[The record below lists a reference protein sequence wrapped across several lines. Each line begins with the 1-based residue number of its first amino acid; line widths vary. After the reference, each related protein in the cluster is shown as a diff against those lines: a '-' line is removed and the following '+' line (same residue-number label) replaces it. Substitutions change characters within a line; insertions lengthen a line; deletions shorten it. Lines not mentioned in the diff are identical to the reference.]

1 VFAVDGFW
9 FEVKPL
15 SNVKADLSPLLNTLH
30 GFGEPFSF
38 ILTSQTS
45 AMGRTVK
52 IFFRTPS
59 MELQNQLAHMV
70 RNTIGAEI
78 ILDAKPQEKVYGC
91 SVEAEMAKHY
101 SRPLVAEDVE
111 GLVDRIYEAVWHVN
125 GALEV
130 TCQPDQTAKTW
141 IYREMEKTMG
151 KGVRARDIIPFT
163 ATEKSV
169 RARVQAA
176 KEDPYRK
183 TLAELMMKKYR
194 SRLFRCTVKVYAE
207 TRAEAENILK
217 ATPTHLNKLR
227 KFKTTKNVTFPE
239 PFRKPSRH
247 TLRNLCSKISLLTP
261 IAVLYLCWRIGLFS
275 PGQLLTEGL
284 KLTPGSANTLPLFL
298 AFLSLII
305 PLALLRKR
313 NAIVLS
319 AEELSAIVNIPQAVD
334 RIPLEHGETPVIKK
348 AAKPVKI
355 KETPI
360 ETQKLLPK
368 TEK

>member
-1 VFAVDGFW
+1 LVSAVDGFW
-9 FEVKPL
+9 LEVKPL
-15 SNVKADLSPLLNTLH
+15 SDVKADLFPLLGTLH

-38 ILTSQTS
+38 ILTSQPT

-59 MELQNQLAHMV
+59 VELQNQLAHMV

-111 GLVDRIYEAVWHVN
+111 GLVDRVYEAVWHVN

-130 TCQPDQTAKTW
+130 TCQPEQTAKTW

-151 KGVRARDIIPFT
+151 KGVKAKDFIPFMT
-163 ATEKSV
+163 TEKSRV
-169 RARVQAA
+169 RIQAA

-183 TLAELMMKKYR
+183 TLTELMMKKYR

-207 TRAEAENILK
+207 TKAEAENILK

-227 KFKTTKNVTFPE
+227 KFKTAKNVTSPNH
-239 PFRKPSRH
+239 SR
-247 TLRNLCSKISLLTP
+247 SLQD
-261 IAVLYLCWRIGLFS
+261 IR
-275 PGQLLTEGL
+275 
-284 KLTPGSANTLPLFL
+284 
-298 AFLSLII
+298 
-305 PLALLRKR
+305 
-313 NAIVLS
+313 
-319 AEELSAIVNIPQAVD
+319 
-334 RIPLEHGETPVIKK
+334 LETS
-348 AAKPVKI
+348 AAKSRF
-355 KETPI
+355 
-360 ETQKLLPK
+360 
-368 TEK
+368 